1 MKIDEILIDVYLQ
14 GVESIFNVDGPN
26 LEDVIL
32 QAKEKL
38 NAIREGE

>member
-14 GVESIFNVDGPN
+14 GVESIFNVDATN